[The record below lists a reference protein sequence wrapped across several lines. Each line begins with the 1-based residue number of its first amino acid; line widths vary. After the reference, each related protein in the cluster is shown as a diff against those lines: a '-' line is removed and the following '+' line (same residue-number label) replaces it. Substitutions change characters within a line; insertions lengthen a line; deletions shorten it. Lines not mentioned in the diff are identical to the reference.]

1 MWFVEHLARD
11 IVKVNNEWFIV
22 DTCKTPDAGWETGIA
37 AVDLER
43 MKAQWDEDVA
53 EFGEELDEEWGDE
66 YIREHAELYT
76 EWWDVQNYRTK
87 RQAEAGHKRVCR
99 NGRLDEDE

>member
-11 IVKVNNEWFIV
+11 IVKVNDKWFIV
-22 DTCKTPDAGWETGIA
+22 DTCKTYDAGWETGIA
-37 AVDLER
+37 SVDLER
-43 MKAQWDEDVA
+43 MKAEWDDIFS

-87 RQAEAGHKRVCR
+87 RQAETGHKRVCK

>member
-1 MWFVEHLARD
+1 MWFVEQLAID

-43 MKAQWDEDVA
+43 MKAQ
-53 EFGEELDEEWGDE
+53 
-66 YIREHAELYT
+66 
-76 EWWDVQNYRTK
+76 
-87 RQAEAGHKRVCR
+87 
-99 NGRLDEDE
+99 